1 MEVGNFQVSLKY
13 LTIREEGEEQC
24 QLLWLSVRGALSGHI
39 QTAASSGLWST
50 RTAKGRTG
58 GVKYVVTLPQ
68 NVFPSLQS
76 SEIWRVA
83 KTYAASLYLIILD
96 GKKITKTLLAAPFSC
111 CLLCL

>member
-1 MEVGNFQVSLKY
+1 MSLKY

-39 QTAASSGLWST
+39 QTAASSDLWST

-76 SEIWRVA
+76 SEVWRVA

-96 GKKITKTLLAAPFSC
+96 GKKFTKTLLAAPFSC